1 MTIYRRDKSGASR
14 GYATSLT
21 NDVTRILV
29 MLRVMATGKATTN
42 DMAAAAGLSVAQAK
56 RLLKQ
61 ARELGCKFDWENRG
75 IGHVGRYIL
84 NDPGPFR
91 L

>member
-29 MLRVMATGKATTN
+29 MLRVMATGEATTN
-42 DMAAAAGLSVAQAK
+42 DMAAAASMRTPVSV
-56 RLLKQ
+56 R
-61 ARELGCKFDWENRG
+61 
-75 IGHVGRYIL
+75 
-84 NDPGPFR
+84 FR
-91 L
+91 NVPA